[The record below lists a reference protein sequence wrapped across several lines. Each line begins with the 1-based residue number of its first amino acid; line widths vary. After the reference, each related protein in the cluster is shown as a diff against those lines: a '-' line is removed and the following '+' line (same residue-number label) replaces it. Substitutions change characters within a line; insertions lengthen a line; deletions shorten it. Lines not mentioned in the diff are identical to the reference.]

1 MYDIFSVMR
10 RLLWIRPMIA
20 IAAAAG
26 LGAAFAGP
34 AAAAER
40 AGGVFDYDKSK
51 PLEATASKAQVT
63 DVARV
68 QKITFKAADGTT
80 VPALLSV
87 PKNAKGRVAC
97 ILSGHP
103 LTGTK
108 EEVFGEF
115 GDAYAAR
122 GVALMA
128 IDARYHGER
137 KGIGPIKA
145 TAKLDTMYKMFQLTV
160 LDMRRALDYLDSR
173 GICDPARVGYE
184 GRSLGGFMGAM
195 LIGADTRIKAAVLY
209 VAAADWRVYLAGTY
223 VWLGGNLSG
232 AKLDAAVRKLGPID
246 PKIWIARATGR
257 AVFMANGRKDDA
269 TPIAAAKLLHAAAG
283 KPKEIVIYN
292 GGHDTEEPFHTQ
304 VYKASAAFFKK
315 YLGIPTG

>member
-1 MYDIFSVMR
+1 MR
-10 RLLWIRPMIA
+10 RLLWTGPTIA

-26 LGAAFAGP
+26 LCAAFAGP

-63 DVARV
+63 DLARV

-87 PKNAKGRVAC
+87 PKNANGRVAC

-103 LTGTK
+103 FTGSK

-115 GDAYAAR
+115 SDAYAAR

-137 KGIGPIKA
+137 KGVGPLKA
-145 TAKLDTMYKMFQLTV
+145 AAKLDTMYKLFQLTV
-160 LDMRRALDYLDSR
+160 IDMRRALDYLDSR
-173 GICDPARVGYE
+173 GICDPARVGFE

-195 LIGADTRIKAAVLY
+195 LIGADPRIKAAVLY
-209 VAAADWRVYLAGTY
+209 VGGADWRTFLPSQA
-223 VWLGGNLSG
+223 VWLGGNLTG
-232 AKLDAAVRKLGPID
+232 ANLDAAVRKLGPID
-246 PKIWIARATGR
+246 PRIWIARAAGR
-257 AVFMANGRKDDA
+257 PVFMANGRRDDA
-269 TPIAAAKLLHAAAG
+269 VPLAAAKALHAAAG
-283 KPKEIVIYN
+283 EPKEIVIYD
-292 GGHDTEEPFHTQ
+292 GGHDTEEPFHTP